1 EEPINDARTWL
12 VGKGLMEEADTQLA
26 SDELDRVT
34 RERYVSKVIRLDSL
48 LQERGDTL
56 SNEGINLLINIE
68 HNEPVGEKSL
78 NTKGNYFTGLR
89 SNIFEMF
96 NPSKIQQI
104 LSSLVGVFGSF
115 IIALMAV
122 FFIAFF
128 FLKEQ
133 GLFTRMVSFLV
144 PNNRESQVSH
154 AIKDSSAL
162 LIRYFVGL
170 CIQVLILTLLTSLIL
185 KLLGFQN
192 ALLMAFCFAFLN
204 LIPYIGPIMGNF
216 VGVLIVISSNLD
228 IGFYDGMLPMII
240 KAVVVFALLQVL
252 DNVLLQPN
260 IFSKSVKAHPLEIFL
275 VVLAGA
281 KMGGVLGM
289 VIAIPAYTVLRVLA
303 KVFFS
308 EFDVVKKLT
317 ANLN

>member
-1 EEPINDARTWL
+1 MKTWQKYVIAIVPLLIVVTILWYFSDIVSYIIMAWVLSMIGAPLYKLLNRFMASGVASGLTLLIFALLIVLLVRLFIPPLFQQAKNLAGIDYEKIVLGLEEPINDARTWL

-162 LIRYFVGL
+162 LI
-170 CIQVLILTLLTSLIL
+170 
-185 KLLGFQN
+185 
-192 ALLMAFCFAFLN
+192 
-204 LIPYIGPIMGNF
+204 
-216 VGVLIVISSNLD
+216 
-228 IGFYDGMLPMII
+228 
-240 KAVVVFALLQVL
+240 
-252 DNVLLQPN
+252 
-260 IFSKSVKAHPLEIFL
+260 
-275 VVLAGA
+275 
-281 KMGGVLGM
+281 
-289 VIAIPAYTVLRVLA
+289 
-303 KVFFS
+303 
-308 EFDVVKKLT
+308 
-317 ANLN
+317 